1 MTYQVP
7 HHINKEKIFIINRS
21 EIEGRLEPE
30 FYRPSIA
37 TLEKR
42 IRSLATHRLRDY
54 AIYIAGGATP
64 KKTEADK
71 YYTDSV
77 SGIPFLRVQNLQTTG
92 ELSLDDCVYINKDTH
107 NGLLQRSQVAEGD
120 LLVKIT
126 GVGRMA
132 IASVAPKGFVGNTNQ
147 HMVVIKTGDA
157 TVSKYLARYL
167 NLDIIER
174 IASRHSTGGTRPAL
188 DYPSLKNLPI
198 IEGIDFSMI
207 DEAIILKQQKEQQA
221 EDMLN
226 SIDDYLLG
234 ELGIELPET
243 KPQTLQ
249 DIIFTVSISEVRD
262 GRFDPKLYSIPVKRL
277 KQSLYMSPFD
287 KQPLKYFIKNNCS
300 GEWGKDE
307 SEEVDENKYTK
318 CLVIRA
324 TEFDNTYNLRLDN
337 SRVKYRWIENSK
349 LSRMDI
355 QPNDLLI
362 EKSGGSEDQPVGR
375 ISILTDE
382 ILKGNQIAYS
392 NFIHKITVEGINPMY
407 LYFYLRTMY
416 NIKITDSM
424 QSQTNGI
431 RNLIMQEY
439 FDQIIVAPPLQ
450 KQQEIVN
457 HIMAMRQQ
465 AKSLQEE
472 GKTILERAKRDIEQM
487 IIG

>member
-1 MTYQVP
+1 MRPLQNIDSNIV
-7 HHINKEKIFIINRS
+7 FLVNRS
-21 EIEGRLEPE
+21 EVEGRLDPSI
-30 FYRPSIA
+30 YRPQFKFISNKYKNVKLSEIA
-37 TLEKR
+37 RVDPTCNFEMINEVSFIPMDAIDSSNGIVSYQGIKKVEETKGFTRFKEGDILWAKITPCMQNAKSAIAKKLINGYGCGSTEFFV
-42 IRSLATHRLRDY
+42 IRSKDENVVLQEYLLFLLRD
-54 AIYIAGGATP
+54 
-64 KKTEADK
+64 
-71 YYTDSV
+71 
-77 SGIPFLRVQNLQTTG
+77 
-92 ELSLDDCVYINKDTH
+92 
-107 NGLLQRSQVAEGD
+107 
-120 LLVKIT
+120 
-126 GVGRMA
+126 
-132 IASVAPKGFVGNTNQ
+132 
-147 HMVVIKTGDA
+147 
-157 TVSKYLARYL
+157 
-167 NLDIIER
+167 ER
-174 IASRHSTGGTRPAL
+174 ILKAAMNYFGGSAGQQRVSPLFLKTFNVPL
-188 DYPSLKNLPI
+188 PEIEEQKSYCELLKNAQI
-198 IEGIDFSMI
+198 I
-207 DEAIILKQQKEQQA
+207 KQQKEQQA
-221 EDMLN
+221 EDILN

-234 ELGIELPET
+234 ELGIKLPEMD
-243 KPQTLQ
+243 LQ
-249 DIIFTVSISEVRD
+249 KIQDRVFIVRFGEICN
-262 GRFDPKLYSIPVKRL
+262 GRFDPKLYSIPVKQL
-277 KQSLYMSPFD
+277 KRSLYLSPFD
-287 KQPLKYFIKNNCS
+287 KQPLKYNIKNNCS

-349 LSRMDI
+349 LSRMNI

-392 NFIHKITVEGINPMY
+392 NFIHKITVDGINPMY

-439 FDQIIVAPPLQ
+439 FDQIIVVPPLQ

-457 HIMAMRQQ
+457 RIMAMRQQ

-472 GKTILERAKRDIEQM
+472 GKEILKQAKRKVEAM
-487 IIG
+487 IIGE

>member
-1 MTYQVP
+1 MQYPVSNNIDP
-7 HHINKEKIFIINRS
+7 NKIFLVNRS
-21 EIEGRLEPE
+21 EIEGRLDPSVYKPHFKFFSKAFKNVKLSEIAWIDPSCMFRNIEEVSFIPMDAIDSSNGVVSYQGIKKVEETKGFTRFKEGDILWAKITPCMQNAKSAIAKKLINGYGCGSTE
-30 FYRPSIA
+30 FFV
-37 TLEKR
+37 
-42 IRSLATHRLRDY
+42 IRSKDENVVLQEYLLFLLRD
-54 AIYIAGGATP
+54 
-64 KKTEADK
+64 
-71 YYTDSV
+71 
-77 SGIPFLRVQNLQTTG
+77 
-92 ELSLDDCVYINKDTH
+92 
-107 NGLLQRSQVAEGD
+107 
-120 LLVKIT
+120 
-126 GVGRMA
+126 
-132 IASVAPKGFVGNTNQ
+132 
-147 HMVVIKTGDA
+147 
-157 TVSKYLARYL
+157 
-167 NLDIIER
+167 ER
-174 IASRHSTGGTRPAL
+174 ILKSAMNYFGGSAGQQRVSPLFLKTFNVPL
-188 DYPSLKNLPI
+188 PEIEEQKSYCELLKNAQI
-198 IEGIDFSMI
+198 I
-207 DEAIILKQQKEQQA
+207 KQQKEQQA
-221 EDMLN
+221 EDILN

-234 ELGIELPET
+234 ELGIKLPEMD
-243 KPQTLQ
+243 LQ
-249 DIIFTVSISEVRD
+249 KIQDRVFIVRFGEICN
-262 GRFDPKLYSIPVKRL
+262 GRFDPKLYSIPVKQL
-277 KQSLYMSPFD
+277 KRSLYLSPFD
-287 KQPLKYFIKNNCS
+287 KQPLKYYIKNNCS

-349 LSRMDI
+349 LSRMNI

-392 NFIHKITVEGINPMY
+392 NFIHKITVDGINPMY

-439 FDQIIVAPPLQ
+439 FDQIIVVPPLQ

-457 HIMAMRQQ
+457 RIMAMRQQ

-472 GKTILERAKRDIEQM
+472 GKEILEQAKQKVESM
-487 IIG
+487 IMGD

>member
-1 MTYQVP
+1 MQSLQ
-7 HHINKEKIFIINRS
+7 IIDSNKVFLVNRS
-21 EIEGRLEPE
+21 EIRERLDPSI
-30 FYRPSIA
+30 YRPHFKFISNKYKNVKLSEIA
-37 TLEKR
+37 WVNPFCSFEKNDVVSFVPMDAIDSVNGIVAYKGVKKVDETKGFTR
-42 IRSLATHRLRDY
+42 FKEGDILWAKITPCMQNGKSAIANNLLNGYGCGSTEFFVIRSKDENVVLQEYLLFLLRD
-54 AIYIAGGATP
+54 
-64 KKTEADK
+64 
-71 YYTDSV
+71 
-77 SGIPFLRVQNLQTTG
+77 
-92 ELSLDDCVYINKDTH
+92 
-107 NGLLQRSQVAEGD
+107 
-120 LLVKIT
+120 
-126 GVGRMA
+126 
-132 IASVAPKGFVGNTNQ
+132 
-147 HMVVIKTGDA
+147 
-157 TVSKYLARYL
+157 
-167 NLDIIER
+167 ER
-174 IASRHSTGGTRPAL
+174 ILKTAMNYFGGSAGQQRVSTLFLKTFNVPLPGIEKQKSYCKL
-188 DYPSLKNLPI
+188 LKNAQI
-198 IEGIDFSMI
+198 I
-207 DEAIILKQQKEQQA
+207 KQQKEQQA
-221 EDMLN
+221 EDILN

-234 ELGIELPET
+234 ELGIKLPEMD
-243 KPQTLQ
+243 LQ
-249 DIIFTVSISEVRD
+249 KIQDRVFIVSFGEICN
-262 GRFDPKLYSIPVKRL
+262 GRFDPKLYSIPVKQL
-277 KQSLYMSPFD
+277 KQSLYLSPFD
-287 KQPLKYFIKNNCS
+287 KQPLKYYIKNNCS
-300 GEWGKDE
+300 GEWGKND

-382 ILKGNQIAYS
+382 ILKGDQIAYS

-472 GKTILERAKRDIEQM
+472 GKEILEQAKQKVESM
-487 IIG
+487 IMCK

>member
-7 HHINKEKIFIINRS
+7 QHIDKEKIFIINRS
-21 EIEGRLEPE
+21 EIEGRLDPSVYKPHFKFVSKAFRNVKLSEIAWIDPSCMFKNIEEVSFIPMDAIDSSNGIVSYQGIKKVEETKGFTRFKEGDILWAKITPCMQNAKSAIAKNLINGYGCGSTE
-30 FYRPSIA
+30 FFV
-37 TLEKR
+37 
-42 IRSLATHRLRDY
+42 IRSKDENVVLQEYLLFLLRD
-54 AIYIAGGATP
+54 
-64 KKTEADK
+64 
-71 YYTDSV
+71 
-77 SGIPFLRVQNLQTTG
+77 
-92 ELSLDDCVYINKDTH
+92 
-107 NGLLQRSQVAEGD
+107 
-120 LLVKIT
+120 
-126 GVGRMA
+126 
-132 IASVAPKGFVGNTNQ
+132 
-147 HMVVIKTGDA
+147 
-157 TVSKYLARYL
+157 
-167 NLDIIER
+167 ER
-174 IASRHSTGGTRPAL
+174 ILKAAMNYFGGSAGQQRVSPL
-188 DYPSLKNLPI
+188 FLKIFNVPLPG
-198 IEGIDFSMI
+198 IEEQKSFC
-207 DEAIILKQQKEQQA
+207 ELLKQAQVLKQQHELQA
-221 EDMLN
+221 EDVLN
-226 SIDDYLLG
+226 SIDVYMLG
-234 ELGIELPET
+234 ELGIKLPEMDLP
-243 KPQTLQ
+243 KIQ
-249 DIIFTVSISEVRD
+249 DRVFIVRFGEICN
-262 GRFDPKLYSIPVKRL
+262 GRFDPKLYSIPVKQL
-277 KQSLYMSPFD
+277 KQSLYLSPFD
-287 KQPLKYFIKNNCS
+287 KQPLKYYIKNNCS

-349 LSRMDI
+349 LSRMNI

-392 NFIHKITVEGINPMY
+392 NFIHKITVDGINPMY

-439 FDQIIVAPPLQ
+439 FDQIIVVPPLQ

-457 HIMAMRQQ
+457 RIMAMRQQ

-472 GKTILERAKRDIEQM
+472 GKEILKQAKQKVESM
-487 IIG
+487 IMGE

>member
-1 MTYQVP
+1 MQYQIP
-7 HHINKEKIFIINRS
+7 QHIDPNKIFLVNRS
-21 EIEGRLEPE
+21 EIEGRLDPSVYKPHFKFVSKAFRNVKLSEIAWIDPSCMFKNIEEVSFIPMDAIDSSNGIISYQGIKKVEETKGFTRFKEGDILWAKITPCMQNAKSAIAKKLINGYGCGSTE
-30 FYRPSIA
+30 FFV
-37 TLEKR
+37 
-42 IRSLATHRLRDY
+42 IRSKDKSVVLQEYLLFLLRD
-54 AIYIAGGATP
+54 
-64 KKTEADK
+64 
-71 YYTDSV
+71 
-77 SGIPFLRVQNLQTTG
+77 
-92 ELSLDDCVYINKDTH
+92 
-107 NGLLQRSQVAEGD
+107 
-120 LLVKIT
+120 
-126 GVGRMA
+126 
-132 IASVAPKGFVGNTNQ
+132 
-147 HMVVIKTGDA
+147 
-157 TVSKYLARYL
+157 
-167 NLDIIER
+167 ER
-174 IASRHSTGGTRPAL
+174 ILKTAMNYFGGSAGQQRVSPLFLKTFNVPLPEIEEQKRYCEL
-188 DYPSLKNLPI
+188 LKN
-198 IEGIDFSMI
+198 
-207 DEAIILKQQKEQQA
+207 AQILKRQKEQQA
-221 EDMLN
+221 EDILN

-234 ELGIELPET
+234 ELGIELPEMD
-243 KPQTLQ
+243 LQ
-249 DIIFTVSISEVRD
+249 KIQDRVFIVSFGEICN
-262 GRFDPKLYSIPVKRL
+262 GRFDPKLYSIPVKQL
-277 KQSLYMSPFD
+277 KQSLNMSPFD

-349 LSRMDI
+349 LSRMNI

-375 ISILTDE
+375 ISILADE
-382 ILKGNQIAYS
+382 ILKDNQIAYS
-392 NFIHKITVEGINPMY
+392 NFIHKITVEGINPTY

-457 HIMAMRQQ
+457 HIMDMRQQ

-472 GKTILERAKRDIEQM
+472 GKEILEQAKQKIESM
-487 IIG
+487 IMGE